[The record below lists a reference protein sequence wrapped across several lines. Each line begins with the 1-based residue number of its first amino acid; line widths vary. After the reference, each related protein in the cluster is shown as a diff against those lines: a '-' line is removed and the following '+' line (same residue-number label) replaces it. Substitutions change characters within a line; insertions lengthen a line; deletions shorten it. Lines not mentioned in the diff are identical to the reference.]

1 MNDQKGVFMPM
12 SGSNQKT
19 LLSLF
24 LVSVLWGCN
33 YPVSAYLLQGF
44 SPVFLSTVRICFTS
58 LFLII
63 VAFSV
68 KGMKRPTNTEWKY
81 LLGVGIFGTL
91 LNQTFY
97 FTGLKHT
104 TPANASLI
112 LALSPIATILL
123 ERIIFKVKLT
133 LKKASGALISLIGVF
148 SIIGVGKGSIG
159 ISWGDF
165 NILIAMLCLCIS
177 LLFIRGLSKTMNS
190 FVITIYATVL
200 GSVFM
205 IPAAGV
211 ERIVSGSVVS
221 HSIFMW
227 ILLIAAGILAQG
239 VAGFWWNK
247 GVAKAGAGTA
257 SMFMNIQPFV
267 AIIASHF
274 ILGNPILI
282 SQIIGGI
289 LVLSGVYIAN
299 LPSVKPLIKRGTN
312 KMA

>member
-1 MNDQKGVFMPM
+1 M

-44 SPVFLSTVRICFTS
+44 SPVFLSTVRICSTS
-58 LFLII
+58 IFLII
-63 VAFSV
+63 LAFV
-68 KGMKRPTNTEWKY
+68 FKGMKRPTRQEWKY
-81 LLGVGIFGTL
+81 LIGVGVFGTL
-91 LNQTFY
+91 PNQTFY

-123 ERIIFKVKLT
+123 ERFIFKIKLT
-133 LKKASGALISLIGVF
+133 LKKASGALISLLGVF
-148 SIIGVGKGSIG
+148 SIIGVGKGSLG

-165 NILIAMLCLCIS
+165 NIVIAMLCLCIS

-190 FVITIYATVL
+190 LVITIYATVL
-200 GSVFM
+200 GSVLM

-211 ERIVSGSVVS
+211 EGMVSGSVIS

-227 ILLIAAGILAQG
+227 LLLICAGILAQG

-274 ILGNPILI
+274 ILGNPILV

-299 LPSVKPLIKRGTN
+299 LPSAKPILRTETKYL
-312 KMA
+312 A